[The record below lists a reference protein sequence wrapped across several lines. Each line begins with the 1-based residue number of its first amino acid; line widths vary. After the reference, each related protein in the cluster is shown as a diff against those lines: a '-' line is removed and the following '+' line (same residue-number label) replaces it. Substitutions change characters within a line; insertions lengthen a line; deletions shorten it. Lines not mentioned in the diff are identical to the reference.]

1 MPTQIEL
8 IQEAAK
14 RGILPD
20 DLKPLYDEAVKRG
33 LIQPVGQASIGKDVI
48 GRVGVGQGLGM
59 GYGDEITAFARSKLG
74 GEDYDKALA
83 DERSKIAAARAEYPV
98 GSTVAEIGGSLAPTV
113 AAIGATALSGGSA
126 APAAASTTARTGS
139 LLWNMTKGTGLGAA
153 IGGGQGLIEGY
164 GKGEGSVENRL
175 QRAGAEGAMGAAT
188 GGILGGLFPLAG
200 AAWRAFG
207 ASPQNRAAD
216 RVLDVFSEEG
226 LSPKAIAQEYTTR
239 QATGTKPEIL
249 ADLYPGS
256 SVAAE
261 SRRVLNVPGAD
272 RGGIS
277 KMLVER
283 MDDQGPRV
291 TQAFEKAVG
300 TDQKFYPLVDALEAT
315 RKAEAGPLYKAA
327 MSQPVRNATLDALI
341 TRAPDEAFAQVK
353 KLARYEGLDIPDL
366 VGVDRAGR
374 RAVVA
379 DYGLREIDLLKQG
392 LDNIIDN
399 ATDKVTGKIAKEA
412 IPAIKLKQDILGVVD
427 NLVPEYASA
436 RAKWAGPTAVRS
448 AMDMGQRIFNER
460 AEVTARDIAKLNPSE
475 KEGFLI
481 GVLDAVNQR
490 IGRKIE
496 GQDVTGA
503 FRSGNAKAQVE
514 AALSASGKKP
524 DEVRALTNALFGDIE
539 REAAMAQTNR
549 TLRAVSATYPMM
561 AQDQSFKEGMS
572 AARGVLNDMRTGG
585 AGGAVAGGLGQLA
598 DKVMLGATQK
608 GAERTNAQIAD
619 ILFRNNP
626 QSIQDA
632 MDMLAARSMKRGR
645 YVTNRL
651 SLNNLAPG
659 LLADPLSDWATP
671 Q

>member
-8 IQEAAK
+8 IREAAK

-33 LIQPVGQASIGKDVI
+33 LIQPATPAASIGKDVI
-48 GRVGVGQGLGM
+48 GRVGIGQGLGM
-59 GYGDEITAFARSKLG
+59 GYGDEITAFARSRLG
-74 GEDYDKALA
+74 GEDYDTALA
-83 DERSKIAAARAEYPV
+83 EERAKIAQAKQDYPI
-98 GSTVAEIGGSLAPTV
+98 GSTVAEVGGALAPAA
-113 AAIGATALSGGSA
+113 AAIAGSVMSGGSA
-126 APAAASTTARTGS
+126 TPAAAPVLARTGT
-139 LLWNMTKGTGLGAA
+139 LVGNVLRGGLRGAA
-153 IGGGQGLIEGY
+153 LGGAQGVVEGF
-164 GKGEGSVENRL
+164 GKGEGGFENRL
-175 QRAGAEGAMGAAT
+175 ARAGAEGMLGAGV
-188 GGILGGLFPLAG
+188 GGTLGAVAPAIGAG
-200 AAWRAFG
+200 VRAVT
-207 ASPQNRAAD
+207 ASPQNRSAD
-216 RVLDVFSEEG
+216 RMLDLLAEEG
-226 LSPKAIAQEYTTR
+226 LSPQQVAQDYATR
-239 QATGTKPEIL
+239 QAAGAKPEIL

-272 RGGIS
+272 RGGITN
-277 KMLVER
+277 MLSQR
-283 MDDQGPRV
+283 LDDQGTRV
-291 TQAFEKAVG
+291 TQAFERAAG
-300 TDQKFYPLVDALEAT
+300 TDQKFFPVVDALE
-315 RKAEAGPLYKAA
+315 KARSQAAAPLYQQAY
-327 MSQPVRNATLDALI
+327 SQPVRNATLDALI

-353 KLARYEGLDIPDL
+353 KLARYQGLDIPDL

-374 RAVVA
+374 RTVVA

-412 IPAIKLKQDILGVVD
+412 LPAIKLKQDILGVVD

-436 RAKWAGPTAVRS
+436 RAAWAGPTAVRS

-460 AEVTARDIAKLNPSE
+460 AEVTAKDIMKLNPSE

-503 FRSGNAKAQVE
+503 FRSGNAKAQIE

-524 DEVRALTNALFGDIE
+524 DEVRSLTNALFGDIE

-549 TLRAVSATYPMM
+549 ALRSVSPTFPMM
-561 AQDQSFKEGMS
+561 AQDQAFREGMS
-572 AARGVLNDMRTGG
+572 AARGVLNDFRTGG
-585 AGGAVAGGLGQLA
+585 LGGGIAGGIGRMADRAALGL
-598 DKVMLGATQK
+598 TQE
-608 GAERTNAQIAD
+608 GAERTNRQLAD

-626 QSIQDA
+626 QSVQEA
-632 MDMLAARSMKRGR
+632 MDLLAARSLRRGR
-645 YVTNRL
+645 YATPRSVL
-651 SLNNLAPG
+651 PG
-659 LLADPLSDWATP
+659 LLADPLTDIGTP
-671 Q
+671 